1 MAIQKVM
8 VVGSGIM
15 GSGIAQVCIEAGFS
29 TLLADVNEEVAT
41 NGKAKIE
48 HFLQRKVEK
57 GKMSAEDRLAA
68 LSKLTIAKSYED
80 GVDVDIVL
88 EAVPENTDIKTTTF
102 RQLDALCKEKTIF
115 ASNTSTISITLL
127 AAATRRPDRFIGMHF
142 FVPPPTMRLIEVIP
156 GLLTSVETT
165 TTAMEFSK
173 NLAKTPIK
181 APDTSAFLVNRLL
194 VPMWN
199 EAAFLVMEGNNPK
212 DIDDAMKMAANLPMG
227 PLELADFAGLDTV
240 LAVMNQMYSD
250 LNESKYRPCP
260 LLKKMVHAG
269 LYGRKSGRGF
279 YDYSK

>member
-1 MAIQKVM
+1 MMIQKVM

-29 TLLADVNEEVAT
+29 TLLADINEEVAT

-57 GKMSAEDRLAA
+57 GKMSAEDRLLA
-68 LSKLTIAKSYED
+68 LSKLTVAKHYED
-80 GVDVDIVL
+80 GTDVDIVL
-88 EAVPENTDIKTTTF
+88 EAVPENIDIKTATF

-127 AAATRRPDRFIGMHF
+127 AAATKRPDRFIGMHF
-142 FVPPPTMRLIEVIP
+142 FVPPPAMRLIEIIP

-165 TTAMEFSK
+165 ATAMEFSE
-173 NLAKTPIK
+173 NLSKTPIK

-240 LAVMNQMYSD
+240 LAVMNQMYFD